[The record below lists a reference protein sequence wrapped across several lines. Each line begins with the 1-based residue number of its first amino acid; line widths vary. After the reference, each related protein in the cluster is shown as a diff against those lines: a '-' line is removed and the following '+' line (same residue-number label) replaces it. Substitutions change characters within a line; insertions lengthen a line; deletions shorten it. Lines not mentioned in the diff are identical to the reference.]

1 MNARGMIIQM
11 YESKNDEMNVN
22 AKEDI
27 RWTNDTVYLLRGL
40 ELL

>member
-22 AKEDI
+22 TKEDI
-27 RWTNDTVYLLRGL
+27 RWTNDTVYLLIGL